1 MSATLQTFTFAP
13 GFDLRVIDQNGDP
26 WFVAKDVCT
35 VLGIANTTMALRTLD
50 ADEQAL
56 NTVEGISRG
65 NPRVNVVNESG
76 LYSLILK
83 SRKPEAKAFK
93 KWVTSEVL
101 PSIRKH
107 GGYLAPAVAQEDTES
122 PEAFMARA
130 VLMANETIQK
140 LQARTKG
147 LEPPEE
153 ATANLLLKDWLN
165 EVGLS
170 NLTTAQRAAIGLRAR
185 TMSDLAGRPREY
197 QTTS

>member
-1 MSATLQTFTFAP
+1 MAIPELKTFTFAP
-13 GFDLRVIDQNGDP
+13 GLNLRVIAGAGGP
-26 WFVAKDVCT
+26 WFVAKDACT

-83 SRKPEAKAFK
+83 SRKPGAKAFK

-107 GGYLAPAVAQEDTES
+107 GGYLAPAVAKEVVES
-122 PEAFMARA
+122 PEAFMARI
-130 VLMANETIQK
+130 MDMQEF
-140 LQARTKG
+140 RG
-147 LEPPEE
+147 RR
-153 ATANLLLKDWLN
+153 DWQSPQPSVSCSSPQN
-165 EVGLS
+165 
-170 NLTTAQRAAIGLRAR
+170 TDH
-185 TMSDLAGRPREY
+185 M
-197 QTTS
+197 